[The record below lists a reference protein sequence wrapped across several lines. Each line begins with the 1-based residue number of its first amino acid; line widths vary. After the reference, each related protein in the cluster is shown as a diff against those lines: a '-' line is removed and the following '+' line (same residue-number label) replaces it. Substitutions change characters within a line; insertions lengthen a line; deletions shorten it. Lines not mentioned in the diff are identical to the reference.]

1 MAVQNFVEGGFY
13 GKLGAMVGQRW
24 RNIRIVKA
32 YTIPNNPRTPAQQA
46 NRGLFREAVENAQVA
61 MMLNQGSPI
70 FNSEDNTS
78 WGNRMA
84 SARACQASGKSG
96 FNLLPVLPKDFTPPF
111 VANRIKLVST
121 VAGTSATF
129 ELEGNLPSTDREISI
144 IYATKASV
152 AEEYQTTI
160 ATATLSVGATVSF
173 TIADSHPEL
182 FNSFSKFLIVTNDD
196 TETTKLTLYM
206 PETFLST
213 HDPITRSFNTAISSV
228 LRSDNT
234 FRVVLAEPFIDAS
247 TTLNAVQIRAVSNG
261 AWTAQ
266 SIASASLVNEN
277 GYFAIEFTQAESV
290 GARIWAFPS
299 GSTVTIGSISAINAD
314 YILTAENVTEN
325 AISSDLTRDLWA
337 EIDSKGFADDL
348 YKIVLK
354 QGYVDGVDTFSQSG
368 LVVENQSYFD
378 GSAWSGFV
386 YQDTVSGK
394 LALCCEN
401 EDDPAQWIAIQG
413 SAVKATRITV
423 TAQGV
428 TYTATNINLPYTENQ
443 GECRLIGV
451 AHVFG
456 NQSIS
461 QRMTIG
467 VALASQFDAIYSAL
481 TPAEVIARLTIPGDS
496 NSYTYYNS
504 NPDFN
509 VSGTGITIIG
519 YQNHEL
525 LISLPACNSSNF
537 VGQSIDF
544 EYELSWIDNVLGVRT
559 YAYSDEVMTG
569 NLWTA

>member
-111 VANRIKLVST
+111 VTNKIKLVST

-129 ELEGNLPSTDREISI
+129 ELEGNLPDTDREISI
-144 IYATKASV
+144 IYATKAS
-152 AEEYQTTI
+152 ATEEYQTTI
-160 ATATLSVGATVSF
+160 ATATLSVGATASF

-213 HDPITRSFNTAISSV
+213 HDPIIRPFNTAISSV
-228 LRSDNT
+228 LRSGNT

-247 TTLNAVQIRAVSNG
+247 TTLTAVQIRAVSNG

-290 GARIWAFPS
+290 GAKIWAFPS
-299 GSTVTIGSISAINAD
+299 GSTVTIGSISAINGD

-337 EIDSKGFADDL
+337 EIDSKGFIDDL

-354 QGYVDGVDTFSQSG
+354 QGYIDGVDTFSQSG
-368 LVVENQSYFD
+368 LIVENQSYFD
-378 GSAWSGFV
+378 GSDWSGFV
-386 YQDTVSGK
+386 YQDTVDGS

-401 EDDPAQWIAIQG
+401 EDDPTQWIAIQG

-423 TAQGV
+423 IAQGV

-451 AHVFG
+451 AHVLG

-461 QRMTIG
+461 QRMVIG
-467 VALASQFDAIYSAL
+467 VALASQFDAIYSVL
-481 TPAEVIARLTIPGDS
+481 TPAEVVARLTIPGDA
-496 NSYTYYNS
+496 NSYRYYNN
-504 NPDFN
+504 NPAYDVF
-509 VSGTGITIIG
+509 GGGITIVG

-525 LISLPACNSSNF
+525 LLSLPACNSSNF
-537 VGQSIDF
+537 VGQAIDF
-544 EYELSWIDNVLGVRT
+544 EYELAWVDNILGVRT
-559 YAYSDEVMTG
+559 YAFSDEVMTG